1 MAEQPS
7 YSTTKNGKRL
17 IYIDGVGWRYA
28 TEHRMTRW
36 PLWKDSRKPGT
47 YMITLNINGSQK
59 LLGTLAGSSAA
70 IYGWM
75 KEHPEEVKAASADAY
90 YYRHALL
97 GTGAMPFVLK
107 PVVETTGHKEQA
119 SDKAPASYMQA
130 SYMQASYKAHDS
142 YKAPTSYMQAS
153 YKVPDSYKATTSYK
167 QASYKAPDSYKATTS
182 YKQPSSCGGVSTPS
196 AKSRTHFPLPAL
208 SQPGAPHIELSTLGI
223 KVKES
228 LERMPQVEPK
238 RELVCYSRRPTHI
251 HFIRAVRGELSRP
264 IGTIIR
270 SFMGA
275 TSRSLHM
282 LKAEGKIQWNSAA
295 ASIARKAST
304 EKPSLWQPGYCI
316 GICHTEQK
324 LHTRIGYVI
333 ENPFFGILETERH
346 DFMKRTMMLTIK
358 GRRYSGYGNMLLLK
372 EPDRLQVFCHRNHPV
387 THEPYHLTQDFREE
401 KQAIL
406 NAASDGVVII
416 TPGIS
421 PGEADIMWSVLQ
433 NGGYVINIQQEEI
446 PISDKWHPEKER
458 RIYCSQGQMLVL
470 SVHDLPH
477 QTFYDCM
484 GQEIPMTT
492 SYARFH
498 LLNFVA
504 EELCQ
509 EGIENECGLC
519 I

>member
-107 PVVETTGHKEQA
+107 PVVETTDHKEQA
-119 SDKAPASYMQA
+119 SDKAPTSYMQA
-130 SYMQASYKAHDS
+130 SD
-142 YKAPTSYMQAS
+142 KAPTSYMQAS
-153 YKVPDSYKATTSYK
+153 DMQT
-167 QASYKAPDSYKATTS
+167 SYKAPTS

-208 SQPGAPHIELSTLGI
+208 SQPGAPHIELSPLGI

-238 RELVCYSRRPTHI
+238 IELVCYSIMPNHI
-251 HFIRAVRGELSRP
+251 HFIIAVRGELNRP

-387 THEPYHLTQDFREE
+387 THEPYHLTQDFWEE

-406 NAASDGVVII
+406 NAAADGVVIV

-433 NGGYVINIQQEEI
+433 NGGNVINIQQEEI

>member
-107 PVVETTGHKEQA
+107 PVVETTDHKEQA
-119 SDKAPASYMQA
+119 
-130 SYMQASYKAHDS
+130 S

-153 YKVPDSYKATTSYK
+153 DMQT
-167 QASYKAPDSYKATTS
+167 SYKAPTS

-208 SQPGAPHIELSTLGI
+208 SQPGAPHIELSPLGI

-238 RELVCYSRRPTHI
+238 IELVCYSIMPNHI
-251 HFIRAVRGELSRP
+251 HFIIAVRGELNRP

-333 ENPFFGILETERH
+333 ENPFFGILENGRH

-406 NAASDGVVII
+406 NAAADGVVIV

-433 NGGYVINIQQEEI
+433 NGGFVINIQQEEI

-509 EGIENECGLC
+509 EGIENACGLC

>member
-119 SDKAPASYMQA
+119 SDKAP
-130 SYMQASYKAHDS
+130 
-142 YKAPTSYMQAS
+142 TSYMQAS
-153 YKVPDSYKATTSYK
+153 D
-167 QASYKAPDSYKATTS
+167 KAPDSYKAPTS

-208 SQPGAPHIELSTLGI
+208 SQPGAPHIELSPLGI

-238 RELVCYSRRPTHI
+238 IELVCYSIMPNHI
-251 HFIRAVRGELSRP
+251 HFIIAVRGELNRP

-387 THEPYHLTQDFREE
+387 THEPYHLTQDFWEE

-406 NAASDGVVII
+406 NAAADGVVIV

-433 NGGYVINIQQEEI
+433 NGGNVINIQQEEI

>member
-59 LLGTLAGSSAA
+59 LLGTLTGSSAA

-119 SDKAPASYMQA
+119 SDKE
-130 SYMQASYKAHDS
+130 QASYKAAD
-142 YKAPTSYMQAS
+142 
-153 YKVPDSYKATTSYK
+153 
-167 QASYKAPDSYKATTS
+167 S

-196 AKSRTHFPLPAL
+196 AKSRTHFPLQAL
-208 SQPGAPHIELSTLGI
+208 SQPGAPHIELSPLGI

-238 RELVCYSRRPTHI
+238 IELVCYSIMPNHI
-251 HFIRAVRGELSRP
+251 HFIIAVRGELSRP

-333 ENPFFGILETERH
+333 ENPFFGILESEHH

-406 NAASDGVVII
+406 NAAADGVVII

-421 PGEADIMWSVLQ
+421 PGEADIMWSVLK
-433 NGGYVINIQQEEI
+433 NGGNVINIQKEEI

-470 SVHDLPH
+470 SIYDLPH

-484 GQEIPMTT
+484 EQETGQT
-492 SYARFH
+492 H
-498 LLNFVA
+498 
-504 EELCQ
+504 
-509 EGIENECGLC
+509 
-519 I
+519 

>member
-119 SDKAPASYMQA
+119 S
-130 SYMQASYKAHDS
+130 

-153 YKVPDSYKATTSYK
+153 YK
-167 QASYKAPDSYKATTS
+167 APDSHKAPTS
-182 YKQPSSCGGVSTPS
+182 CKQPSSCGGVSTPS

-208 SQPGAPHIELSTLGI
+208 SQPGAPHIELSPLGI
-223 KVKES
+223 NVKES

-238 RELVCYSRRPTHI
+238 IELVCYSIMPNHI
-251 HFIRAVRGELSRP
+251 HFIITVRGELSRP

-316 GICHTEQK
+316 GICQTEQK
-324 LHTRIGYVI
+324 LHTRIGYVM

-358 GRRYSGYGNMLLLK
+358 GRRYSGYGNMLLVK

-387 THEPYHLTQDFREE
+387 THEPYHLTQDFMEE

-406 NAASDGVVII
+406 NAASDGVVIV

-433 NGGYVINIQQEEI
+433 NGGNVINIQQEEI

>member
-119 SDKAPASYMQA
+119 SDMQA
-130 SYMQASYKAHDS
+130 I
-142 YKAPTSYMQAS
+142 
-153 YKVPDSYKATTSYK
+153 
-167 QASYKAPDSYKATTS
+167 YKAPDSYKAPTS

-196 AKSRTHFPLPAL
+196 AKSRTHFPLLAL
-208 SQPGAPHIELSTLGI
+208 SQPGAPHIELSPLGI

-238 RELVCYSRRPTHI
+238 IELVCYSIMPNHI
-251 HFIRAVRGELSRP
+251 HFIIAVRGELSRP

-304 EKPSLWQPGYCI
+304 EKPSLWLPGYCI

-346 DFMKRTMMLTIK
+346 DFMKRTMMLNIK

-406 NAASDGVVII
+406 NAAADGVVIV

>member
-119 SDKAPASYMQA
+119 NDKAQASDMQA
-130 SYMQASYKAHDS
+130 SD
-142 YKAPTSYMQAS
+142 KAPTSYMQAS
-153 YKVPDSYKATTSYK
+153 DMQT
-167 QASYKAPDSYKATTS
+167 SYKAPTS

-208 SQPGAPHIELSTLGI
+208 SQPGAPHIELSPLGI

-238 RELVCYSRRPTHI
+238 IELVCYSIMPNHI
-251 HFIRAVRGELSRP
+251 HFIIAVRGELNRP

-333 ENPFFGILETERH
+333 ENPFFGILENERH

-387 THEPYHLTQDFREE
+387 THEPYHLTQDFWEE

-406 NAASDGVVII
+406 NAASDGVVIV

-433 NGGYVINIQQEEI
+433 NGGFVINIQQEEI
-446 PISDKWHPEKER
+446 PINDKWHPEKER

>member
-119 SDKAPASYMQA
+119 SDKATASYMQA
-130 SYMQASYKAHDS
+130 SDMQASDKAHDSDMQASYKA
-142 YKAPTSYMQAS
+142 P
-153 YKVPDSYKATTSYK
+153 
-167 QASYKAPDSYKATTS
+167 TS

-208 SQPGAPHIELSTLGI
+208 SQPSAPHIELSPLGI

-238 RELVCYSRRPTHI
+238 IELVCYSIMPNHI
-251 HFIRAVRGELSRP
+251 HFIIAVRGELSRP

-324 LHTRIGYVI
+324 LHTRIGYVM

-406 NAASDGVVII
+406 NAAADGVVIV

-446 PISDKWHPEKER
+446 PVSDKWHPEKER

>member
-107 PVVETTGHKEQA
+107 PVVETTDHKEQA
-119 SDKAPASYMQA
+119 SDKAPTSYMQA
-130 SYMQASYKAHDS
+130 S

-153 YKVPDSYKATTSYK
+153 DMQT
-167 QASYKAPDSYKATTS
+167 SYKAPTS

-208 SQPGAPHIELSTLGI
+208 SQPGAPHIELSPLGI

-238 RELVCYSRRPTHI
+238 IELVCYSIMPNHI
-251 HFIRAVRGELSRP
+251 HFIIAVRGELNRP

-387 THEPYHLTQDFREE
+387 THEPYHLTQDFWEE

-406 NAASDGVVII
+406 NAAADGVVIV

-433 NGGYVINIQQEEI
+433 NGGNVINIQQEEI

>member
-119 SDKAPASYMQA
+119 SDKATASYMQA
-130 SYMQASYKAHDS
+130 SDMQASDKAHDSDMQASYKA
-142 YKAPTSYMQAS
+142 P
-153 YKVPDSYKATTSYK
+153 
-167 QASYKAPDSYKATTS
+167 TS

-208 SQPGAPHIELSTLGI
+208 SQPGAPHIELSPLGI

-238 RELVCYSRRPTHI
+238 IELVCYSIMPNHI
-251 HFIRAVRGELSRP
+251 HFIIAVMGELSRP

-316 GICHTEQK
+316 GICYTEQK
-324 LHTRIGYVI
+324 LHTRIGYVM

-406 NAASDGVVII
+406 NAASDGVVIV

-433 NGGYVINIQQEEI
+433 NGGNVINIQQEEI

>member
-28 TEHRMTRW
+28 TEHRMTRR

-59 LLGTLAGSSAA
+59 LLGTLAGSSSA

-75 KEHPEEVKAASADAY
+75 KEHPEEVKAASTDAY

-119 SDKAPASYMQA
+119 SYKKQA
-130 SYMQASYKAHDS
+130 SYM
-142 YKAPTSYMQAS
+142 
-153 YKVPDSYKATTSYK
+153 
-167 QASYKAPDSYKATTS
+167 QASYKAPDSYKAPTS
-182 YKQPSSCGGVSTPS
+182 DMQASYKAPDSYKAPTSCKQPSSCGGVSTPS

-208 SQPGAPHIELSTLGI
+208 SQPGAPHIELSPLGI

-238 RELVCYSRRPTHI
+238 IELVCYSIMPNHI
-251 HFIRAVRGELSRP
+251 HFIIAVRGELSRP

>member
-119 SDKAPASYMQA
+119 SDKAQASDMQA
-130 SYMQASYKAHDS
+130 SD
-142 YKAPTSYMQAS
+142 
-153 YKVPDSYKATTSYK
+153 
-167 QASYKAPDSYKATTS
+167 KAPDSYKAPTS

-208 SQPGAPHIELSTLGI
+208 SQPGAPHIELSPLGI

-238 RELVCYSRRPTHI
+238 IELVCYSIMPNHI
-251 HFIRAVRGELSRP
+251 HFIIAVRGELNRP

-333 ENPFFGILETERH
+333 ENPFFGILENERH

-387 THEPYHLTQDFREE
+387 THEPYHLTQDFWEE

-406 NAASDGVVII
+406 NAAADGVVIV

-433 NGGYVINIQQEEI
+433 NGGNVINIQQEEI

>member
-130 SYMQASYKAHDS
+130 SY
-142 YKAPTSYMQAS
+142 
-153 YKVPDSYKATTSYK
+153 
-167 QASYKAPDSYKATTS
+167 KAPDSYKATTS

-196 AKSRTHFPLPAL
+196 AKSRTHFPLQAL
-208 SQPGAPHIELSTLGI
+208 SQPGAPHIELSPLGI
-223 KVKES
+223 KVKEG

-238 RELVCYSRRPTHI
+238 IELVCYSIMPNHI
-251 HFIRAVRGELSRP
+251 HFIIAVRGELSRP

-282 LKAEGKIQWNSAA
+282 LKAEGKIPWNSTA

-316 GICHTEQK
+316 GICQTEQK

-333 ENPFFGILETERH
+333 ENPFFGILENERH

-372 EPDRLQVFCHRNHPV
+372 EPDLLQVFCHRNHPV
-387 THEPYHLTQDFREE
+387 THEPYHRTQVFREE

-406 NAASDGVVII
+406 NAAADGVVII

-433 NGGYVINIQQEEI
+433 NGGNVINIQQEEI
-446 PISDKWHPEKER
+446 PVSDKWHPEKER

>member
-119 SDKAPASYMQA
+119 SDKAPTSYMQA
-130 SYMQASYKAHDS
+130 SDKAPDS
-142 YKAPTSYMQAS
+142 YKAPTSY
-153 YKVPDSYKATTSYK
+153 K
-167 QASYKAPDSYKATTS
+167 Q
-182 YKQPSSCGGVSTPS
+182 PS

-208 SQPGAPHIELSTLGI
+208 SQPGAPHIELSPLGI

-238 RELVCYSRRPTHI
+238 IELVCYSIMPNHI
-251 HFIRAVRGELSRP
+251 HFIIAVRGELNRP

-406 NAASDGVVII
+406 NAAADGVVIV

-433 NGGYVINIQQEEI
+433 NGGNVINIQQEEI

>member
-17 IYIDGVGWRYA
+17 FYIEGVGWRYA

-59 LLGTLAGSSAA
+59 LLGTLAGSSTA

-119 SDKAPASYMQA
+119 SYKAPASY
-130 SYMQASYKAHDS
+130 
-142 YKAPTSYMQAS
+142 
-153 YKVPDSYKATTSYK
+153 K
-167 QASYKAPDSYKATTS
+167 Q
-182 YKQPSSCGGVSTPS
+182 PS

-208 SQPGAPHIELSTLGI
+208 SQPGAPHIELSPLGI

-238 RELVCYSRRPTHI
+238 IELVCYSIMPNHI
-251 HFIRAVRGELSRP
+251 HFIIAVRGELSRP

-282 LKAEGKIQWNSAA
+282 LRAEGKIQWNSAA

-406 NAASDGVVII
+406 NAAADGVVII

>member
-119 SDKAPASYMQA
+119 SDKAP
-130 SYMQASYKAHDS
+130 
-142 YKAPTSYMQAS
+142 TSYMQAS
-153 YKVPDSYKATTSYK
+153 D
-167 QASYKAPDSYKATTS
+167 KAPDSYKAPTS

-208 SQPGAPHIELSTLGI
+208 SQPGAPHIELSPLGI

-238 RELVCYSRRPTHI
+238 IELVCYSIMPNHI
-251 HFIRAVRGELSRP
+251 HFIIAVRGELNRP

-387 THEPYHLTQDFREE
+387 THEPYHLTQDFWEE

-406 NAASDGVVII
+406 NAASDGVVIV

-421 PGEADIMWSVLQ
+421 PCEADIMWSVLQ
-433 NGGYVINIQQEEI
+433 NGGFVINIQQEEI

>member
-59 LLGTLAGSSAA
+59 LLGTLTGSSAA

-107 PVVETTGHKEQA
+107 PVVETTDHKEQA
-119 SDKAPASYMQA
+119 SDKE
-130 SYMQASYKAHDS
+130 QASYKAAD
-142 YKAPTSYMQAS
+142 
-153 YKVPDSYKATTSYK
+153 
-167 QASYKAPDSYKATTS
+167 S

-196 AKSRTHFPLPAL
+196 AKSRTHFPLQAL
-208 SQPGAPHIELSTLGI
+208 SQPGAPHIELSPLGI

-238 RELVCYSRRPTHI
+238 IELVCYSIMPNHI
-251 HFIRAVRGELSRP
+251 HFIIAVRGELSRP

-333 ENPFFGILETERH
+333 ENPFFGILESEHH
-346 DFMKRTMMLTIK
+346 DFMKRTMKLTIK

-406 NAASDGVVII
+406 NAAADGVVII

-421 PGEADIMWSVLQ
+421 PGEADIMWSVLK
-433 NGGYVINIQQEEI
+433 NRGNVINIQKEEI

>member
-59 LLGTLAGSSAA
+59 LLGTLAGSSAT
-70 IYGWM
+70 IYDWM
-75 KEHPEEVKAASADAY
+75 KEHPEEVKSASADAY

-130 SYMQASYKAHDS
+130 SY
-142 YKAPTSYMQAS
+142 
-153 YKVPDSYKATTSYK
+153 K
-167 QASYKAPDSYKATTS
+167 QASYKAPDSYKAPTS

-208 SQPGAPHIELSTLGI
+208 SQPGAPHIELSPLGI

-238 RELVCYSRRPTHI
+238 IELVCYSIMPNHI
-251 HFIRAVRGELSRP
+251 HFIIAVRGELSRP

-324 LHTRIGYVI
+324 LHTRIGYVM
-333 ENPFFGILETERH
+333 ENPFFGILENERH

-406 NAASDGVVII
+406 NAAADGVVII

>member
-59 LLGTLAGSSAA
+59 LLGTLTGSSAA

-119 SDKAPASYMQA
+119 SDKAQA
-130 SYMQASYKAHDS
+130 SYMQASD
-142 YKAPTSYMQAS
+142 
-153 YKVPDSYKATTSYK
+153 
-167 QASYKAPDSYKATTS
+167 KAPDSYKAPTS

-208 SQPGAPHIELSTLGI
+208 SQPGAPHIELSPLGI

-238 RELVCYSRRPTHI
+238 IELVCYSIMPNHI
-251 HFIRAVRGELSRP
+251 HFIIAVRGELNRP

-333 ENPFFGILETERH
+333 ENPFFGILENERH

-406 NAASDGVVII
+406 NAAADGVVIV

-421 PGEADIMWSVLQ
+421 PCEADIMWSVLQ
-433 NGGYVINIQQEEI
+433 NGGNVINIQQEEI

>member
-119 SDKAPASYMQA
+119 SDKAQASDMQA
-130 SYMQASYKAHDS
+130 SDMQTS
-142 YKAPTSYMQAS
+142 YKAP
-153 YKVPDSYKATTSYK
+153 
-167 QASYKAPDSYKATTS
+167 TS

-208 SQPGAPHIELSTLGI
+208 SQPGAPHIELSPLGI

-238 RELVCYSRRPTHI
+238 IELVCYSIMPNHI
-251 HFIRAVRGELSRP
+251 HFIIAVRGELNRP

-333 ENPFFGILETERH
+333 ENPFFGILENERH

-387 THEPYHLTQDFREE
+387 THEPYHLTQDFWEE

-406 NAASDGVVII
+406 NAASDGVVIV

-433 NGGYVINIQQEEI
+433 NGGNVINIQQEEI

>member
-119 SDKAPASYMQA
+119 SDKAP
-130 SYMQASYKAHDS
+130 
-142 YKAPTSYMQAS
+142 TSYM
-153 YKVPDSYKATTSYK
+153 
-167 QASYKAPDSYKATTS
+167 QASYKAPDSYKAPTS

-208 SQPGAPHIELSTLGI
+208 SQPGAPHIELSPLGI

-238 RELVCYSRRPTHI
+238 IELVCYSIMPNHI
-251 HFIRAVRGELSRP
+251 HFIIAVRGELNRP

-387 THEPYHLTQDFREE
+387 THEPYHLTQDFWEE

-406 NAASDGVVII
+406 NAASDGVVIV

-421 PGEADIMWSVLQ
+421 PCEADIMWSVLQ
-433 NGGYVINIQQEEI
+433 NGGNVINIQQEEI

>member
-119 SDKAPASYMQA
+119 SDMQTR
-130 SYMQASYKAHDS
+130 
-142 YKAPTSYMQAS
+142 YKAPI
-153 YKVPDSYKATTSYK
+153 
-167 QASYKAPDSYKATTS
+167 S

-208 SQPGAPHIELSTLGI
+208 SQPGAPHIELSPLGI

-238 RELVCYSRRPTHI
+238 IELVCYSIMPNHI
-251 HFIRAVRGELSRP
+251 HFIIAVRGELNRP

-387 THEPYHLTQDFREE
+387 THEPYHLTQDFWEE

-406 NAASDGVVII
+406 NAAADGVVIV

-433 NGGYVINIQQEEI
+433 NGGNVINIQQEEI

>member
-119 SDKAPASYMQA
+119 S
-130 SYMQASYKAHDS
+130 YKASDS
-142 YKAPTSYMQAS
+142 YKAP
-153 YKVPDSYKATTSYK
+153 
-167 QASYKAPDSYKATTS
+167 TS

-208 SQPGAPHIELSTLGI
+208 SQPCAPHIELSPLGI

-238 RELVCYSRRPTHI
+238 IELVCYSIMPNHI
-251 HFIRAVRGELSRP
+251 HFIIAVRGELSRP

-270 SFMGA
+270 SFIGA

-282 LKAEGKIQWNSAA
+282 LKAEGKIPWNSAA

-346 DFMKRTMMLTIK
+346 DFMKPTMMLTIK

-406 NAASDGVVII
+406 NAAADGVVIV

>member
-107 PVVETTGHKEQA
+107 PVVETTDHKEQA
-119 SDKAPASYMQA
+119 SDKAP
-130 SYMQASYKAHDS
+130 
-142 YKAPTSYMQAS
+142 TSYMQAS
-153 YKVPDSYKATTSYK
+153 DMQT
-167 QASYKAPDSYKATTS
+167 SYKAPTS

-208 SQPGAPHIELSTLGI
+208 SQPGAPHIELSPLGI

-238 RELVCYSRRPTHI
+238 IELVCYSIMPNHI
-251 HFIRAVRGELSRP
+251 HFIIAVRGELNRP

-406 NAASDGVVII
+406 NAAADGVVIV

-421 PGEADIMWSVLQ
+421 PCEADIMWSVLQ
-433 NGGYVINIQQEEI
+433 NGGFVINIQQEEI

>member
-1 MAEQPS
+1 MAERPS

-47 YMITLNINGSQK
+47 YMITLNINGSQR

-70 IYGWM
+70 IYSWM

-119 SDKAPASYMQA
+119 NYKAPASYMQA
-130 SYMQASYKAHDS
+130 SY
-142 YKAPTSYMQAS
+142 KAPA
-153 YKVPDSYKATTSYK
+153 
-167 QASYKAPDSYKATTS
+167 S

-208 SQPGAPHIELSTLGI
+208 SQPGAPHIELSLLGI

-238 RELVCYSRRPTHI
+238 IELVCYSIMPNHI
-251 HFIRAVRGELSRP
+251 HFIIAVRGELSRP

-282 LKAEGKIQWNSAA
+282 LRAEGKIQWNSAA

-406 NAASDGVVII
+406 NAAADGVVIV

>member
-7 YSTTKNGKRL
+7 YSTSKNGKRL

-47 YMITLNINGSQK
+47 YMITLNINGRQK

-97 GTGAMPFVLK
+97 GTGAMPFMLK

-119 SDKAPASYMQA
+119 S
-130 SYMQASYKAHDS
+130 YKASDS
-142 YKAPTSYMQAS
+142 YKAPTSC
-153 YKVPDSYKATTSYK
+153 
-167 QASYKAPDSYKATTS
+167 
-182 YKQPSSCGGVSTPS
+182 KQPSSCGGVSTPS

-208 SQPGAPHIELSTLGI
+208 SQPGAPHIELSPLGI

-238 RELVCYSRRPTHI
+238 IELVCYSIMPNHI
-251 HFIRAVRGELSRP
+251 HFIIAVRGELSRP

-387 THEPYHLTQDFREE
+387 THEPYHLTQDFMEE

-406 NAASDGVVII
+406 NAASDGVVIV

-421 PGEADIMWSVLQ
+421 PGESDIMWSVLQ
-433 NGGYVINIQQEEI
+433 NGGNVINIQQEEI

-484 GQEIPMTT
+484 EQEIPMNT

>member
-142 YKAPTSYMQAS
+142 DM
-153 YKVPDSYKATTSYK
+153 
-167 QASYKAPDSYKATTS
+167 QASYKAPDSYKAPTS

-208 SQPGAPHIELSTLGI
+208 SQPGAPHIELSPLGI

-238 RELVCYSRRPTHI
+238 IELVCYSIMPNHI
-251 HFIRAVRGELSRP
+251 HFIIAVRGELSRP

-295 ASIARKAST
+295 ANIARKAST

-324 LHTRIGYVI
+324 LHTRIGYVM

-406 NAASDGVVII
+406 NAAADGVVIV

>member
-119 SDKAPASYMQA
+119 S
-130 SYMQASYKAHDS
+130 YKASDS
-142 YKAPTSYMQAS
+142 YKAPTSY
-153 YKVPDSYKATTSYK
+153 
-167 QASYKAPDSYKATTS
+167 
-182 YKQPSSCGGVSTPS
+182 KQPSSFGGVSTPS

-208 SQPGAPHIELSTLGI
+208 SQPGAPHIELSPLGI

-238 RELVCYSRRPTHI
+238 IELVCYSIMPNHI
-251 HFIRAVRGELSRP
+251 HFIIAVRGELSRP

-406 NAASDGVVII
+406 NAAADGVVIV

>member
-1 MAEQPS
+1 MAAQPS

-59 LLGTLAGSSAA
+59 LLGTLTGSSAA

-119 SDKAPASYMQA
+119 SDKAPTSYMQA
-130 SYMQASYKAHDS
+130 SDKAPDS
-142 YKAPTSYMQAS
+142 YKAPTSY
-153 YKVPDSYKATTSYK
+153 K
-167 QASYKAPDSYKATTS
+167 Q
-182 YKQPSSCGGVSTPS
+182 PS

-208 SQPGAPHIELSTLGI
+208 SQPGAPHIELSPLGI

-238 RELVCYSRRPTHI
+238 IELVCYSIMPNHI
-251 HFIRAVRGELSRP
+251 HFIIAVRGELNRP

-406 NAASDGVVII
+406 NAAADGVVIV

-433 NGGYVINIQQEEI
+433 NGGNVINIQQEEI

>member
-119 SDKAPASYMQA
+119 SYKQA
-130 SYMQASYKAHDS
+130 
-142 YKAPTSYMQAS
+142 
-153 YKVPDSYKATTSYK
+153 SYK
-167 QASYKAPDSYKATTS
+167 QASYKAPTS

-208 SQPGAPHIELSTLGI
+208 SQPGAPHIELSPLGI

-238 RELVCYSRRPTHI
+238 IELVCYSIMPNHI
-251 HFIRAVRGELSRP
+251 HFIIAVRGELSRP

-406 NAASDGVVII
+406 NAASDGVVIV

-421 PGEADIMWSVLQ
+421 QGEADIMWSVLQ
-433 NGGYVINIQQEEI
+433 NGGNVINIQQEEI

>member
-107 PVVETTGHKEQA
+107 PVVETTDHKEQA
-119 SDKAPASYMQA
+119 SDKAP
-130 SYMQASYKAHDS
+130 
-142 YKAPTSYMQAS
+142 TSYMQAS
-153 YKVPDSYKATTSYK
+153 DMQT
-167 QASYKAPDSYKATTS
+167 SYKAPTS

-208 SQPGAPHIELSTLGI
+208 SQPGAPHIELSPLGI

-238 RELVCYSRRPTHI
+238 IELVCYSIMPNHI
-251 HFIRAVRGELSRP
+251 HFIIAVRGELNRP

-406 NAASDGVVII
+406 NAASDGVVIV

-421 PGEADIMWSVLQ
+421 PCEADIMWSVLQ
-433 NGGYVINIQQEEI
+433 NGGFVINIQQEEI

>member
-107 PVVETTGHKEQA
+107 PVVETTDHKEQA
-119 SDKAPASYMQA
+119 SDKAQASDMQA
-130 SYMQASYKAHDS
+130 SD
-142 YKAPTSYMQAS
+142 KAPTSYMQAS
-153 YKVPDSYKATTSYK
+153 DMQT
-167 QASYKAPDSYKATTS
+167 SYKAPTS

-208 SQPGAPHIELSTLGI
+208 SQPGAPHIELSPLGI

-238 RELVCYSRRPTHI
+238 IELVCYSIMPNHI
-251 HFIRAVRGELSRP
+251 HFIIAVRGELNRP

-295 ASIARKAST
+295 ANIARKAST

-387 THEPYHLTQDFREE
+387 THEPYHLTQDFWEE

-406 NAASDGVVII
+406 NAAADGVVIV

-433 NGGYVINIQQEEI
+433 NGGNVINIQQEEI

>member
-1 MAEQPS
+1 MAAQPS

-119 SDKAPASYMQA
+119 SDKAQASDMQA
-130 SYMQASYKAHDS
+130 SD
-142 YKAPTSYMQAS
+142 
-153 YKVPDSYKATTSYK
+153 
-167 QASYKAPDSYKATTS
+167 KAPDSYKAPTS
-182 YKQPSSCGGVSTPS
+182 YKQPSSCGGVSRPS

-208 SQPGAPHIELSTLGI
+208 SQPGAPHIELSPLGI

-238 RELVCYSRRPTHI
+238 IELVCYSIMPNHI
-251 HFIRAVRGELSRP
+251 HFIIAVRGELNRP

-387 THEPYHLTQDFREE
+387 THEPYHLTQDFWEE

-406 NAASDGVVII
+406 NAAADGVVIV

-421 PGEADIMWSVLQ
+421 PCEADIMWSVLQ
-433 NGGYVINIQQEEI
+433 NGGNVINIQQEEI

-470 SVHDLPH
+470 SVHDLHH

>member
-119 SDKAPASYMQA
+119 SDKAP
-130 SYMQASYKAHDS
+130 
-142 YKAPTSYMQAS
+142 TSYMQAS
-153 YKVPDSYKATTSYK
+153 DMQT
-167 QASYKAPDSYKATTS
+167 SYKAPTS

-208 SQPGAPHIELSTLGI
+208 SQPGAPHIELSPLGI

-238 RELVCYSRRPTHI
+238 IELVCYSIMPNHI
-251 HFIRAVRGELSRP
+251 HFIIAVRGELNRP

-387 THEPYHLTQDFREE
+387 THEPYHLTQDFWEE

-406 NAASDGVVII
+406 NAAADGVVIV

-433 NGGYVINIQQEEI
+433 NGGNVINIQQEEI

>member
-59 LLGTLAGSSAA
+59 LLGTLVGSSSA
-70 IYGWM
+70 IYSWM

-119 SDKAPASYMQA
+119 SYKAPA
-130 SYMQASYKAHDS
+130 
-142 YKAPTSYMQAS
+142 
-153 YKVPDSYKATTSYK
+153 
-167 QASYKAPDSYKATTS
+167 S

-208 SQPGAPHIELSTLGI
+208 SQPGAPHIELSPLGI

-238 RELVCYSRRPTHI
+238 IELVCYSIMPNHI
-251 HFIRAVRGELSRP
+251 HFIIAVRGELSRP

-282 LKAEGKIQWNSAA
+282 LRAEGKIQWNSAA

-324 LHTRIGYVI
+324 LHTRIGYVM

-406 NAASDGVVII
+406 NAAADGVVII

>member
-119 SDKAPASYMQA
+119 S
-130 SYMQASYKAHDS
+130 YKA
-142 YKAPTSYMQAS
+142 TAS
-153 YKVPDSYKATTSYK
+153 YKVPT
-167 QASYKAPDSYKATTS
+167 SYKAPAS

-208 SQPGAPHIELSTLGI
+208 SQPGAPHIELSPLGI

-238 RELVCYSRRPTHI
+238 IELVCYSIMPNHI
-251 HFIRAVRGELSRP
+251 HFIIAVRGELSRP

-282 LKAEGKIQWNSAA
+282 LRTEGKIQWNSAA

-406 NAASDGVVII
+406 NAAADGVVII

>member
-119 SDKAPASYMQA
+119 S
-130 SYMQASYKAHDS
+130 YKA
-142 YKAPTSYMQAS
+142 TAS
-153 YKVPDSYKATTSYK
+153 YKVPT
-167 QASYKAPDSYKATTS
+167 SYKAPAS

-208 SQPGAPHIELSTLGI
+208 SQPGAPHIELSPLGI

-238 RELVCYSRRPTHI
+238 IELVCYSIMPNHI
-251 HFIRAVRGELSRP
+251 HFIIAVRGELSRP

-282 LKAEGKIQWNSAA
+282 LRTEGKIQWNSAA

-406 NAASDGVVII
+406 NAAADGVVII

-519 I
+519 ILK

>member
-59 LLGTLAGSSAA
+59 LLGTLAGSSSA

-119 SDKAPASYMQA
+119 S
-130 SYMQASYKAHDS
+130 
-142 YKAPTSYMQAS
+142 YKAPTSYMQ
-153 YKVPDSYKATTSYK
+153 
-167 QASYKAPDSYKATTS
+167 
-182 YKQPSSCGGVSTPS
+182 PS

-208 SQPGAPHIELSTLGI
+208 SQPGAPHIELSPLGI

-238 RELVCYSRRPTHI
+238 IELVCYTIMPNHI
-251 HFIRAVRGELSRP
+251 HFIIAVRGELSRP

-282 LKAEGKIQWNSAA
+282 LRAEGKIQWNSAA
-295 ASIARKAST
+295 ANIARKAST

-406 NAASDGVVII
+406 NAAADGVVII

-433 NGGYVINIQQEEI
+433 NGGNVINIQQEEI

-509 EGIENECGLC
+509 EGVENECGLC